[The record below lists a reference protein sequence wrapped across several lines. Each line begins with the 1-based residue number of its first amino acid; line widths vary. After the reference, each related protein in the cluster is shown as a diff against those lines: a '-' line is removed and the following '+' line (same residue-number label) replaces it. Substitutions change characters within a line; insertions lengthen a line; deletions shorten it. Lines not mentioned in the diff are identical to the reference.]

1 MGELLTILADD
12 VEDTERNVGD
22 LLDADLTALYES
34 LVVTRIVDERCA
46 RLQQSGRIGFWAP
59 SGTSAAVSAGAARA
73 FEDGDWLYPSY
84 RDIGAFL
91 VRGGS
96 IEQLFTQV
104 LSSRDDLARGRQ
116 LPGHATLPAG
126 RFVSVSGPLATQIQ
140 HAAGTALAMKL
151 RNDAHAVLALFGA
164 AATDQ
169 AAFQIGL
176 STAARHAAPVVFVCR
191 CPGVSLAPIVKANG
205 VAPVSVDGT
214 DILAVYMAARS
225 AREAA
230 VAGAG
235 PTLIEAVV
243 PKGTEALEP
252 AARLRPYLEHRGVWD
267 AGREEEF
274 GRRCEE
280 RVAAAVALAESA
292 GPPPADTMFDD
303 VWATRPW
310 MLQEQSRKL
319 RRLQDRTGYSTPR

>member
-1 MGELLTILADD
+1 MGELLTVLADD
-12 VEDTERNVGD
+12 VEAIERNVGD
-22 LLDADLTALYES
+22 LSDADLTALYES
-34 LVVTRIVDERCA
+34 LVVTRVVDERCA

-59 SGTSAAVSAGAARA
+59 SGASAAVSAGAARA

-84 RDIGAFL
+84 RDVGAFL

-96 IEQLFTQV
+96 IEQLFAQV
-104 LSSRDDLARGRQ
+104 LASRDDLARGRQ

-140 HAAGTALAMKL
+140 HAVGTALAMKL
-151 RNDAHAVLALFGA
+151 RHDPHTVLALFGA

-169 AAFQIGL
+169 ASFQIGL
-176 STAARHAAPVVFVCR
+176 STAERHAAPVVFVCR
-191 CPGVSLAPIVKANG
+191 CPSTSLAPLAMAHGVK
-205 VAPVSVDGT
+205 PVSVDGT
-214 DILAVYMAARS
+214 DMLAVYTAARS

-230 VAGAG
+230 LAGAG

-243 PKGTEALEP
+243 PAGTATLKP

-267 AGREEEF
+267 AGREDEF
-274 GRRCEE
+274 SRRCEE
-280 RVAAAVALAESA
+280 RGEAAIASAESV
-292 GPPPADTMFDD
+292 GPPTADTMFDD
-303 VWATRPW
+303 VWAERPW

-319 RRLQDRTGYSTPR
+319 RRLKDES